1 MYFIILITALTL
13 HRNGITYIQTS
24 EDAAEALRPLAGNLA
39 SLLFTLG
46 IIGVGFLAVRI
57 MSASAAY
64 AAAET
69 FGWRVGLNNAFKT
82 ARAFYA
88 IMILSKLAGIAID
101 FANVNAIKALFWA
114 AVLNGLLAPFLLA
127 GILIVATDRKL
138 MRDNPT
144 PLFTTVL
151 IAVTT
156 CAMIGAA
163 LGMFL
168 L

>member
-1 MYFIILITALTL
+1 
-13 HRNGITYIQTS
+13 
-24 EDAAEALRPLAGNLA
+24 
-39 SLLFTLG
+39 
-46 IIGVGFLAVRI
+46 
-57 MSASAAY
+57 
-64 AAAET
+64 
-69 FGWRVGLNNAFKT
+69 
-82 ARAFYA
+82 
-88 IMILSKLAGIAID
+88 MILSTLAGIAID

-144 PLFTTVL
+144 PLLTTVL
-151 IAVTT
+151 VAVTT
-156 CAMIGAA
+156 FAMIGAA

>member
-1 MYFIILITALTL
+1 
-13 HRNGITYIQTS
+13 
-24 EDAAEALRPLAGNLA
+24 
-39 SLLFTLG
+39 
-46 IIGVGFLAVRI
+46 
-57 MSASAAY
+57 
-64 AAAET
+64 
-69 FGWRVGLNNAFKT
+69 LNDAFKT

-88 IMILSKLAGIAID
+88 VMILSTLAAIAID

-127 GILIVATDRKL
+127 GILIVATDSKL
-138 MRDNPT
+138 MRNHPT

-151 IAVTT
+151 VAVTT
-156 CAMIGAA
+156 CAIIGAA